1 MPTIKLPI
9 PPSTPA
15 TIPTRAPAER
25 AESCAVGLEV
35 EVALGAT
42 DELEVGEIMIVID
55 VADTDD
61 VDFFAVEVI
70 GIVLVFSVVLC
81 VVPCIGVDRDVVDM
95 VDVIVGIVGFEVVRS
110 IVTVLGA
117 IDVIVENWSETV
129 GDTGNGVFEAE
140 GGT

>member
-1 MPTIKLPI
+1 M
-9 PPSTPA
+9 
-15 TIPTRAPAER
+15 
-25 AESCAVGLEV
+25 
-35 EVALGAT
+35 
-42 DELEVGEIMIVID
+42 
-55 VADTDD
+55 
-61 VDFFAVEVI
+61 
-70 GIVLVFSVVLC
+70 LC